1 MGTVRFYAK
10 RELRQKFGQFL
21 PILLVCAAL
30 SFAGVSILIL
40 GASLTRGALDETL
53 AYFEAGIYDLE
64 HHADYLNENFLMEPM
79 YLSIS
84 IFLVFMFFIS
94 SAVLFAIRNEEDAR
108 ELGILRTLG
117 LKRRDLLRLRLL
129 EALFCYGAGTAL
141 GLILGTL
148 TMKGYS
154 VYMLAR
160 YEGTFFV
167 ALKFSFPLPYVL
179 FWTLVYAGAVLVGV
193 LIAHPIKTDVND
205 LIHAGIAVRRAGQEL
220 KGSIDGTEELPAYG
234 ALYVRRA
241 RRRIV
246 KNNLAA
252 ALGLVLPMFFVLGGA
267 TLHATVASTADFSLS
282 TIGIHAAR
290 DAFIPQSLVREVR
303 NLPGVK
309 DLNTY
314 ETGSIIWDIEV
325 WAEGPEVHEEIG
337 TALETIA
344 ETYRLEFT
352 DVAVQREKDNA
363 IGTMYRIFLYLIGGM
378 LFCAAVILNFASVR
392 ANLRV
397 RRREIAVLRAL
408 GAKREQIHRTLA
420 PETVANFA
428 VGSGLSVLIGVGG
441 FLILTTD
448 ACVQLGALL
457 GVVCSLLMLGA
468 SSAAQVAFTRR
479 ITETMMDEEIAIS
492 ARRA

>member
-1 MGTVRFYAK
+1 MKTAGFYAG
-10 RELRQKFGQFL
+10 RELRRRFPQFL
-21 PILLVCAAL
+21 PFLVICAAL

-53 AYFEAGIYDLE
+53 ANFEAGIYDLK
-64 HHADYLNENFLMEPM
+64 HHADYLNENLLMEPM

-84 IFLVFMFFIS
+84 VALVFLFGIS
-94 SAVLFAIRNEEDAR
+94 TAVLFAIRNEEDAR
-108 ELGILRTLG
+108 EFGVLRTVG
-117 LKRRDLLRLRLL
+117 MKRNDLLRIRQI
-129 EALFCYGAGTAL
+129 EAMACYGAGTLA

-167 ALKFSFPLPYVL
+167 ALKFSFPVPYVL
-179 FWTLVYAGAVLVGV
+179 FWTLLYAGAVLVGV
-193 LIAHPIKTDVND
+193 RIAHPRKSDVND
-205 LIHAGIAVRRAGQEL
+205 MIHSGIAVRRAGQEL
-220 KGSIDGTEELPAYG
+220 KGSLDGAEDLPAYG

-241 RRRIV
+241 GRRIF

-252 ALGLVLPMFFVLGGA
+252 AIGLVLPMFFVLGGA
-267 TLHATVASTADFSLS
+267 TLHANNTTTDFILTS
-282 TIGIHAAR
+282 IDFRAERG
-290 DAFIPQSLVREVR
+290 AFIPPSLVEEVR

-309 DLNTY
+309 DARTY
-314 ETGSIIWDIEV
+314 ETGGIVWQIDV
-325 WAEGPEVHEEIG
+325 WAEAPDMREEIG
-337 TALETIA
+337 VSMEAMAPKYGLVFNDLAL
-344 ETYRLEFT
+344 
-352 DVAVQREKDNA
+352 QREKENA
-363 IGTMYRIFLYLIGGM
+363 IGTMYRIFLYLVGGT
-378 LFCAAVILNFASVR
+378 LFCAAVVLNFVSVR

-420 PETVANFA
+420 PETLANFA

-448 ACVQLGALL
+448 AGVQLGGLL
-457 GVVCSLLMLGA
+457 GVLCSLLVLGA
-468 SSAAQVAFTRR
+468 ASAMQVVFTRK
-479 ITETMMDEEIAIS
+479 IAEEMMDEEIAVS